1 MSKAFFTLIFALVFV
16 FSGCSSPIKQWVLPT
31 EPLIA
36 PTADLSS
43 HPNIIFILTDD
54 LDMAGLDYM
63 PKVKSLLSNQG
74 VSFSNYLISM
84 ALCCPSRSCIL
95 RGQYPHNTQILGN
108 QPPRGGFERFH
119 ELGNEDSTVGVWL
132 QAAGYR
138 TTLIGKY
145 LNGYPRTVETT
156 HVPPGWDEWYS
167 PVKGAPYRQFKYT
180 LNENGKLV
188 DYGTKSEDYGTD
200 VYTNKALNFMGR
212 SIQAG
217 QPFFAFIS
225 VYAPHTPAPAAPR
238 HKTLFNDVS
247 VPRSLPS

>member
-1 MSKAFFTLIFALVFV
+1 
-16 FSGCSSPIKQWVLPT
+16 VLPT

-63 PKVKSLLSNQG
+63 PKVKALLSNQG
-74 VSFSNYLISM
+74 VSFSNFLISM

-95 RGQYPHNTQILGN
+95 RGQYPHNTRILGN

-132 QAAGYR
+132 QVAGYR

-156 HVPPGWDEWYS
+156 
-167 PVKGAPYRQFKYT
+167 A
-180 LNENGKLV
+180 
-188 DYGTKSEDYGTD
+188 
-200 VYTNKALNFMGR
+200 
-212 SIQAG
+212 
-217 QPFFAFIS
+217 
-225 VYAPHTPAPAAPR
+225 
-238 HKTLFNDVS
+238 VS
-247 VPRSLPS
+247 TRLG